1 MNTDL
6 QYTSAVDYDYEYS
19 GCTCNDWP
27 CRCRTIID
35 EHITSININKVMTE
49 ILHHN
54 FAHGTK
60 ISEFDLYCFD
70 RICRVYNI
78 WDKKSYTIETCG
90 GYYGEEINGVYF
102 DNESVVVRVF
112 EEVLSLNN
120 DIEKLK
126 CVLKLEYSYIID
138 SVQNATSV
146 SIIDCNP
153 SLIISPQDSYA
164 RRLEKD
170 VVESY
175 KDYNLP
181 VAVCKKRGDYYLV
194 IDGYHRVAAAQ
205 DKDSV
210 EIIVIE

>member
-1 MNTDL
+1 MNTNL
-6 QYTSAVDYDYEYS
+6 RYTGAVNYDYEYS

-27 CRCRTIID
+27 CRCQTIID

-54 FAHGTK
+54 FAHGAK

-70 RICRVYNI
+70 RICRAYKI
-78 WDKKSYTIETCG
+78 WNKESYTIETCG
-90 GYYGEEINGVYF
+90 GYYGEEIDGVYF
-102 DNESVVVRVF
+102 NNESVVVRVF
-112 EEVLSLNN
+112 EEALSLNN

-126 CVLKLEYSYIID
+126 CILKLEYSYIID
-138 SVQNATSV
+138 SVQNATSA

-194 IDGYHRVAAAQ
+194 IDGYHRVAAARN
-205 DKDSV
+205 KENV
-210 EIIVIE
+210 EIILLE